1 MGWCIINI
9 KLNKN
14 RTYLDAYL
22 LSALC
27 ISSMLLVLTSLIQLV
42 YDKGYSLYFLQ
53 LFLLPIVYL
62 PFFHKL
68 SRKRFLLATF
78 LGGLT
83 SSLLRDSGLV
93 GFAVPNKM
101 VFFYLLLVLAL
112 YLVRHYL
119 LVNKK
124 QSE

>member
-1 MGWCIINI
+1 MNSLWREDRS
-9 KLNKN
+9 L
-14 RTYLDAYL
+14 LDSYL
-22 LSALC
+22 LSSLC
-27 ISSMLLVLTSLIQLV
+27 ISSMLLVLTSLIQFV
-42 YDKGYSLYFLQ
+42 HDKDYSLFFLQ

-62 PFFHKL
+62 PFFHKP

-78 LGGLT
+78 VGGLT
-83 SSLLRDSGLV
+83 SSLLRDSGIV
-93 GFAVPNKM
+93 GFAVPNRT
-101 VFFYLLLVLAL
+101 VFFYLLVLLTL